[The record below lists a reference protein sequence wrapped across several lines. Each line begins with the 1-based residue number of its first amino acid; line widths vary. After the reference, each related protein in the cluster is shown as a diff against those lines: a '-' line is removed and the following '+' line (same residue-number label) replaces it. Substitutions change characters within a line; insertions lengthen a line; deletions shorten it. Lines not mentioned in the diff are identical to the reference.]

1 MKIVESLNKR
11 DGKTAL
17 HMAATSKNPE
27 ICSILLEFNADVN
40 IVCGGENERKATP
53 LDVAIRRGNKSCA
66 RFAFIVNF

>member
-1 MKIVESLNKR
+1 
-11 DGKTAL
+11 
-17 HMAATSKNPE
+17 MAATSKNPE

-66 RFAFIVNF
+66 RSEFIVNF